1 LFNAVYDEILLLKQE
16 ANYVVEAKNQI
27 FSVEEIATL
36 LDKDECNEDLLYMAL
51 DQLQQLNIRLIMP
64 AIKRFLL
71 NPNKHPFAKSLIME
85 IMIEQQID
93 EEMEVSK
100 FGSLYD
106 FNPSY
111 LPLVLEQSAYEGIY
125 RKMERELE
133 NDNPSLLAICQEFL
147 EFVLYTYYPKEI
159 YEDEYGLYGAAIQYY
174 ISTLQSI
181 EVDIEDLEIA
191 YQVEGESIED
201 ILLALKTIEC

>member
-1 LFNAVYDEILLLKQE
+1 
-16 ANYVVEAKNQI
+16 
-27 FSVEEIATL
+27 
-36 LDKDECNEDLLYMAL
+36 
-51 DQLQQLNIRLIMP
+51 
-64 AIKRFLL
+64 
-71 NPNKHPFAKSLIME
+71 
-85 IMIEQQID
+85 
-93 EEMEVSK
+93 
-100 FGSLYD
+100 
-106 FNPSY
+106 
-111 LPLVLEQSAYEGIY
+111 
-125 RKMERELE
+125 MERELE